1 MNTTKIESPRLRKLY
16 QDIKVNKEESLQLF
30 WEEVKEKGAPL
41 IEEIEGD
48 NENYLV
54 TLLWREIRPI
64 DNIRVIGEIFG
75 MDPDFTKLYRMTGT
89 DLHFRSWIVNKES
102 HAVYIFVLNGEDN
115 QDWSEFNFVIDPL
128 NTQKYVCVEYDKY
141 PEPYLICKE
150 ESYIALPAYK
160 ENSWTI
166 EEPQV
171 AKGKVEVIEE
181 FESSI
186 LNNKRRIWMYTPVGY
201 DKNSKPYSLAI
212 FTDGW
217 HYVHVTKVITIL
229 DNLISKEE
237 IPPVCVAFIE
247 AVDRDIEL
255 TCCEKFSDLVAKELL
270 PFIYD
275 NYNITRKAENTIIG
289 GFSYGGLNSAFIG
302 FRHPEIFGKVFCQ
315 SGSMYWTS
323 EEGEN
328 QKGKII
334 EMYEEVHK
342 LPLDFYMTFG
352 EYEKD
357 AIVHYN
363 ANKEFAKLI
372 EDKGYTYKYK
382 EFLGSHTYMD
392 LDMELANGF
401 KFLLG
406 SNHSI

>member
-1 MNTTKIESPRLRKLY
+1 MNTVKVDSPRLRKLY
-16 QDIKVNKEESLQLF
+16 EDIKINKEESLQLF
-30 WEEVKEKGAPL
+30 WEEVKENGAPL

-48 NENYLV
+48 NENCLV
-54 TLLWREIRPI
+54 TLLWREVEPI

-75 MDPDFTKLYRMTGT
+75 MDPDFTKFYRMAGT
-89 DLHFRSWIVNKES
+89 DLHFRSWKVNKGA
-102 HAVYIFVLNGEDN
+102 HGVYIFILNGEDN
-115 QDWSEFNFVIDPL
+115 QDWSEFNFVVDPL
-128 NTQKYVCVEYDKY
+128 NPQRYVCIEDDKN
-141 PEPYLICKE
+141 PEPYLLCKE
-150 ESYIALPAYK
+150 ESYIALPDYK
-160 ENSWTI
+160 ENNWTI

-171 AKGKVEVIEE
+171 NKGKVEVIED

-186 LNNKRRIWMYTPVGY
+186 LNNKRRIWMYTPASY
-201 DKNSKPYSLAI
+201 DKNSNPCSLAI

-229 DNLISKEE
+229 DKLISKGE
-237 IPPVCVAFIE
+237 ISPVCVAFIE
-247 AVDRDIEL
+247 AVDRDTEL
-255 TCCEKFSDLVAKELL
+255 TCSEKFSDLVTKELL
-270 PFIYD
+270 PFIYEK
-275 NYNITRKAENTIIG
+275 YNVTRLAESTLIG
-289 GFSYGGLNSAFIG
+289 GFSYGGLNASFIG
-302 FRHPEIFGKVFCQ
+302 AKYPEIFGKVFCQ
-315 SGSMYWTS
+315 SGAMYWTY
-323 EEGEN
+323 EEDEN

-334 EMYEEVHK
+334 QMYQEGHK

-363 ANKEFAKLI
+363 ANKEFAKLL

-406 SNHSI
+406 NNIL